1 MRRVL
6 LAVSALVFQSA
17 CGGGGGDG
25 ATSPTPPAASTGVAS
40 VAVAL
45 SATQITVGGT
55 VNATADLRTAA
66 GAAVTGRVVSWTSSS
81 PTVATVND
89 GGTVSAI
96 AAGSATIT
104 ATSEGKTGSA
114 SLTVIPAPVATVVVT
129 LALPSLTLGATTTA
143 SAVLRDERGATL
155 TGRSVAWSSSTPAVA
170 TVDNSGAITTL
181 AVGTTVI
188 TASSEGK
195 SATATLTV
203 MPVPVAT
210 ITLTAPQSSL
220 TVGSS
225 TQATAITRSAS
236 GQVLTDRAITWSSS
250 APSVA
255 SVSSTGVI
263 LAIAPGAVTVSAT
276 SEGRTATLAVS
287 VLAPAPA
294 VVEIS
299 PATVTLAPSQTASLT
314 ATVRDASGNVL
325 TGQSVSWGTTSPIV
339 ATVSASGVVTGVTSG
354 TATITATA
362 GGKTGAA
369 TVTVRSSIATVT
381 LSGSSRLK
389 VGDSYAYT
397 ATARLSDGTIVSRP
411 VTWGIVETGRAV
423 VTATGLVTPLQSGS
437 FTIRVVID
445 GEEWTGSYTAYDWRT
460 FTAGGASFAVLEADV
475 SVIGRRGISTR
486 PDLIIA
492 CSNTN
497 GLFAIQVDT
506 KEFIT
511 ENGTIAYSFDGVAPV
526 TAVWRELPPDYR
538 TLYHPGPN
546 GSTKAFASQ
555 IAASRQFGFA
565 FTEFLD
571 TAKSTIFRVTGLLP
585 LLSPLLTQC
594 PSNAIVAGA
603 PSVGSDAEQLE
614 TNTARVMAAY
624 AAARGEPSAR
634 NVSREAAARAAA
646 GPSTADRSALLRQ
659 WPVWTGGRVE
669 TQQAKRLR

>member
-1 MRRVL
+1 MQRVL
-6 LAVSALVFQSA
+6 LAVSALVFLSA

-203 MPVPVAT
+203 IPVPVAT
-210 ITLTAPQSSL
+210 V
-220 TVGSS
+220 TVALAATPVVVGG
-225 TQATAITRSAS
+225 TTTATAVLRGANGATLS
-236 GQVLTDRAITWSSS
+236 GRAVVWSSS
-250 APSVA
+250 VPS
-255 SVSSTGVI
+255 
-263 LAIAPGAVTVSAT
+263 
-276 SEGRTATLAVS
+276 
-287 VLAPAPA
+287 
-294 VVEIS
+294 
-299 PATVTLAPSQTASLT
+299 
-314 ATVRDASGNVL
+314 
-325 TGQSVSWGTTSPIV
+325 V
-339 ATVSASGVVTGVTSG
+339 ATVSAAGEVTAVATGTTVVTATSEG
-354 TATITATA
+354 QSGSATLTVIVPPV
-362 GGKTGAA
+362 A
-369 TVTVRSSIATVT
+369 TVTVAGAATLAPGAVSGFTATLRDASGAALSNRAVTWTSSDPNVAAVSASGTVTAITPGTTTITASSEGKSGSAALAVRYNIATVVFT
-381 LSGSSRLK
+381 GATRVK
-389 VGDSYAYT
+389 VSDSYPYT
-397 ATARLSDGTIVSRP
+397 ITARLADGTVVSRP
-411 VTWGIVETGRAV
+411 VAWGIVETGRAV

-445 GEEWTGSYTAYDWRT
+445 GEAWTASYTAYDWTT
-460 FTAGGASFAVLEADV
+460 FTSGGSSFAVLEADV

-486 PDLIIA
+486 PDLVLA
-492 CSNTN
+492 CSTTS
-497 GLFAIQVDT
+497 GLFLNWVDT
-506 KEFIT
+506 REFIT
-511 ENGTIAYSFDGVAPV
+511 ENGTIAYSFDGAAPV
-526 TAVWRELPPDYR
+526 TALWRELAPEYK

-565 FTEFLD
+565 FTEFLG
-571 TAKSTIFRVTGLLP
+571 TAKATIFRVTGLAP
-585 LLSPLLTQC
+585 LLSPLLTLC

-603 PSVGSDAEQLE
+603 PSVGSDAEQLK

-646 GPSTADRSALLRQ
+646 GPSTADRSELLRQ

>member
-1 MRRVL
+1 MQRVAY
-6 LAVSALVFQSA
+6 AVLMMAVMTA

-25 ATSPTPPAASTGVAS
+25 STAPTPPPANAGVATVTVTMS
-40 VAVAL
+40 PA
-45 SATQITVGGT
+45 QITVG
-55 VNATADLRTAA
+55 ATATATAELRSGV
-66 GAAVTGRVVSWTSSS
+66 GAVLTGRAVDWSSS
-81 PTVATVND
+81 APAIASVNSA
-89 GGTVSAI
+89 GVVSAI

-104 ATSEGKTGSA
+104 ATSEGKSGSA
-114 SLTVIPAPVATVVVT
+114 PIAVAPAPVATVVLT

-155 TGRSVAWSSSTPAVA
+155 TGRAITWSSTSPSVAAVSN
-170 TVDNSGAITTL
+170 DGAITTL
-181 AVGTTVI
+181 AVGTTTI

-195 SATATLTV
+195 SASATLTV
-203 MPVPVAT
+203 TPVPVAT
-210 ITLTAPQSSL
+210 VTVTAPQSSL

-225 TQATAITRSAS
+225 TQATAVTRSAN

-294 VVEIS
+294 VVDIS
-299 PATVTLAPSQTASLT
+299 PATLTLAPSQTASLT

-325 TGQSVSWGTTSPIV
+325 TGQSVSWGTTSPAV
-339 ATVSASGVVTGVTSG
+339 ATVSASGVVTGVNSG
-354 TATITATA
+354 AVTITATA
-362 GGKTGAA
+362 GGKTGLAS
-369 TVTVRSSIATVT
+369 VTVRSSIATVT
-381 LSGSSRLK
+381 FTGSSRLK

-411 VTWGIVETGRAV
+411 VTWSIVETGRAA
-423 VTATGLVTPLQSGS
+423 VTASGLVTPLQAGS

-445 GEEWTGSYTAYDWRT
+445 GEGWTGSYTAYDWTT
-460 FTAGGASFAVLEADV
+460 FTSGSFSFAVLEADV

-492 CSNTN
+492 CSNTSGN
-497 GLFAIQVDT
+497 FLMQVDT

-511 ENGTIAYSFDGVAPV
+511 ENATIAYSFDGVTPV
-526 TAVWRELPPDYR
+526 TAVWRELPPEYR

-546 GSTKAFASQ
+546 GSTKIFATQ
-555 IAASRQFGFA
+555 ISASRQFGFA
-565 FTEFLD
+565 FTEYLG
-571 TAKSTIFRVTGLLP
+571 TAKATIFRVTGLAP
-585 LLSPLLTQC
+585 LLSPLLTLC

-603 PSVGSDAEQLE
+603 PSTGTDVEQLE
-614 TNTARVMAAY
+614 SNAARVMAAY
-624 AAARGEPSAR
+624 TAARGEPSAR
-634 NVSREAAARAAA
+634 MVSREAAARAVA
-646 GPSTADRSALLRQ
+646 GPGAGDRSELLRQ

>member
-1 MRRVL
+1 
-6 LAVSALVFQSA
+6 
-17 CGGGGGDG
+17 
-25 ATSPTPPAASTGVAS
+25 
-40 VAVAL
+40 
-45 SATQITVGGT
+45 
-55 VNATADLRTAA
+55 
-66 GAAVTGRVVSWTSSS
+66 
-81 PTVATVND
+81 
-89 GGTVSAI
+89 
-96 AAGSATIT
+96 
-104 ATSEGKTGSA
+104 
-114 SLTVIPAPVATVVVT
+114 
-129 LALPSLTLGATTTA
+129 
-143 SAVLRDERGATL
+143 
-155 TGRSVAWSSSTPAVA
+155 
-170 TVDNSGAITTL
+170 VDNSGAITTL

-188 TASSEGK
+188 TATSEGK

-325 TGQSVSWGTTSPIV
+325 TGQSVIWGTTSPAV

-369 TVTVRSSIATVT
+369 SVTVRSSIATVT

-437 FTIRVVID
+437 FTIRVVIE
-445 GEEWTGSYTAYDWRT
+445 GEEWTASYTAYDWT
-460 FTAGGASFAVLEADV
+460 TLVSGGISFAGLLADETVTNKLGAVVRPELVLSCGAGYFFLWV
-475 SVIGRRGISTR
+475 RT
-486 PDLIIA
+486 PQII
-492 CSNTN
+492 T
-497 GLFAIQVDT
+497 Q
-506 KEFIT
+506 
-511 ENGTIAYSFDGVAPV
+511 NGTVAYYFDNAATVGA
-526 TAVWRELPPDYR
+526 TWLESSPDFNS
-538 TLYHPGPN
+538 LWHPGPN

-555 IAASRQFGFA
+555 IAVSRRFGFA
-565 FTEFLD
+565 FGEFQVG
-571 TAKSTIFRVTGLLP
+571 TKTTSFRVTGLLP
-585 LLSPLLTQC
+585 LLSPLLTLC

-614 TNTARVMAAY
+614 TNTVRVMAAY

-646 GPSTADRSALLRQ
+646 GPSAADRSELLRQ

>member
-1 MRRVL
+1 MQRVAI
-6 LAVSALVFQSA
+6 AVLMMAVMTA
-17 CGGGGGDG
+17 CGGGGDG
-25 ATSPTPPAASTGVAS
+25 TTAPTPPPVNVGVATVTVS
-40 VAVAL
+40 L
-45 SATQITVGGT
+45 SPAQITVGT
-55 VNATADLRTAA
+55 TATATAELRSGA
-66 GAAVTGRVVSWTSSS
+66 GAVLAGRSVEWSSS
-81 PTVATVND
+81 APAIASVNSA
-89 GGTVSAI
+89 GVVSAI

-104 ATSEGKTGSA
+104 ATSEGRSGSA
-114 SLTVIPAPVATVVVT
+114 SLTVIPAPVATVQVT
-129 LALPSLTLGATTTA
+129 LALPTLTLGTA
-143 SAVLRDERGATL
+143 STANAVLRDERGATL
-155 TGRSVAWSSSTPAVA
+155 TGRAVAWSSSSPAVA

-181 AVGTTVI
+181 AVGITVI
-188 TASSEGK
+188 TATSEGK
-195 SATATLTV
+195 SATALLTV
-203 MPVPVAT
+203 LPVPVAT
-210 ITLTAPQSSL
+210 ITVTAPQSSL

-225 TQATAITRSAS
+225 TQAAAVTRSAS
-236 GQVLTDRAITWSSS
+236 GQVLTDRVITWSSS

-294 VVEIS
+294 VVDIS
-299 PATVTLAPSQTASLT
+299 PAAVTLAPSQTASLS
-314 ATVRDASGNVL
+314 ATVRDASGNVM

-362 GGKTGAA
+362 GGKTGFA

-389 VGDSYAYT
+389 VGDSYVYT
-397 ATARLSDGTIVSRP
+397 ATTRLSDGTIVSRP

-423 VTATGLVTPLQSGS
+423 VTATGLVTPLQAGS

-445 GEEWTGSYTAYDWRT
+445 GEGWTASYTAYDWT
-460 FTAGGASFAVLEADV
+460 SFTSGGFSFAVLEADV

-492 CSNTN
+492 CSNTS
-497 GLFAIQVDT
+497 GSFLMQVDT
-506 KEFIT
+506 REFIT
-511 ENGTIAYSFDGVAPV
+511 ENGTIAYSFDGAAPV
-526 TAVWRELPPDYR
+526 SAAWRELSPEYK

-565 FTEFLD
+565 FTEYLG
-571 TAKSTIFRVTGLLP
+571 TAKATIFRVTGLTP
-585 LLSPLLTQC
+585 VLSPLFTLC

-603 PSVGSDAEQLE
+603 PSAGSDARPLE
-614 TNTARVMAAY
+614 SDAERVMAEY
-624 AAARGEPSAR
+624 ATARGRSAVRTVSADASAR
-634 NVSREAAARAAA
+634 AVS
-646 GPSTADRSALLRQ
+646 GPGVGDRSELLRE
-659 WPVWTGGRVE
+659 WPVWTGPRIE